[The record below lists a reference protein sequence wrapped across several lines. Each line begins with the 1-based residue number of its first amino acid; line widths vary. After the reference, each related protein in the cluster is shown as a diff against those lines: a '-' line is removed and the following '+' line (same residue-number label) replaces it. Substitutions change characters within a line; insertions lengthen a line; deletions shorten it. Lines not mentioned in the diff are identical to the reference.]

1 MSQLTDKEKIE
12 RIKKLYN
19 EFHSKMLILLKK
31 QSKLLER
38 SIKLTEDK
46 KLKEVRDKIKKS

>member
-1 MSQLTDKEKIE
+1 MSQLTDKEKIQ
-12 RIKKLYN
+12 RLKGLYN
-19 EFHSKMLILLKK
+19 EFHSKMLILLEK

-46 KLKEVRDKIKKS
+46 KLKEIRDKIKKN

>member
-1 MSQLTDKEKIE
+1 MSQSTDKEKIK
-12 RIKKLYN
+12 RLRDLYK
-19 EFHSKMLILLKK
+19 EFHSKMLILLER

-38 SIKLTEDK
+38 SIKLAEDK

>member
-1 MSQLTDKEKIE
+1 MSQLTDKEKIQ
-12 RIKKLYN
+12 RLKDLYK
-19 EFHSKMLILLKK
+19 EFHFKMLMLLGK